1 MIDVYSWWTPN
12 GHKIHIALEELGLP
26 YRVHPVDIGKGE
38 QFAAEF
44 AAISPTHKIPAI
56 VDADG
61 PDGQPFAVFE
71 SGAILLYLA
80 EKAGGLLP
88 QEPKAK
94 SETIQWLMFQMSNL
108 GPMFGHAQHFVHYA
122 TEKVPYG
129 IERYSREA
137 RLALEVMERRL
148 KGSEYLGPEYSIA
161 DIACFPWVRV
171 HKLAGQTLADFEHVS
186 RWYGAIRSRPA
197 VERGMAVLRES
208 WTDVRQS
215 DSASKILFGGGRS

>member
-1 MIDVYSWWTPN
+1 MIDVYSFWTPN
-12 GHKIHIALEELGLP
+12 GHKVHIALEELGLH
-26 YRVHPVDIGKGE
+26 YRIHPVDISKGE

-56 VDADG
+56 VDREG
-61 PDGQPFAVFE
+61 PSGRPLPVFE
-71 SGAILLYLA
+71 SGAILIYLA
-80 EKAGGLLP
+80 EKAGRLLP
-88 QEPKAK
+88 REPAARF
-94 SETIQWLMFQMSNL
+94 EVMQWLMFQMSTL

-122 TEKVPYG
+122 KERVPYG

-148 KGSEYLGPEYSIA
+148 TVSEYLGTEYSIA

-186 RWYGAIRSRPA
+186 RWYGTVRSRPA

-215 DSASKILFGGGRS
+215 ESASKILFGGGRS